1 MRLLPLIFL
10 LLFFG
15 CESKSKDLPI
25 LSYKI
30 DDSGNKIYYTIAYQN
45 FTNQL
50 GEPFTTA
57 NIKDKILIANFF
69 FTSCPSICPPMR
81 TELVEIAEAFKSE
94 VDFMILSHTIDPE
107 NDTVEVLRNYSDAI
121 GIPNEKWQFVRASD
135 ENTKGQAAQYMTNFK
150 PSEDGTDFYHSSYVA
165 LVDKRNYLRGFYNIL
180 VAEEVERLKKDIN
193 ILLHN

>member
-1 MRLLPLIFL
+1 MRLLPLILL

-30 DDSGNKIYYTIAYQN
+30 NDSGNKIYYTIAYQS

-69 FTSCPSICPPMR
+69 FTRCPSICPPVR
-81 TELVEIAEAFKSE
+81 TELVKIAEAFKSE

-107 NDTVEVLRNYSDAI
+107 NDTVEVLRNYSEAT
-121 GIPNEKWQFVRASD
+121 GISHEKWQFVRASD
-135 ENTKGQAAQYMTNFK
+135 ENTKSQATQYMTNFK
-150 PSEDGTDFYHSSYVA
+150 YSEDGTDFYHSSYVA
-165 LVDKRNYLRGFYNIL
+165 LVDKRNYIRGFYNIL
-180 VAEEVERLKKDIN
+180 VTEEVERLKKDIN